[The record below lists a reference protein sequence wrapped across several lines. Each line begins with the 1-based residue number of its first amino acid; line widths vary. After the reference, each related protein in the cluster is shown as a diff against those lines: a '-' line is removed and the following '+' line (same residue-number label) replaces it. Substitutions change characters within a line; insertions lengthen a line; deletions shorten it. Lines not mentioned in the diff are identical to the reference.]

1 MYKNDLPACLPIIT
15 CRQYGR
21 VEPQGLN
28 GSYSA
33 DQRQVCRVANY
44 QLIGQVRISIFRYFV
59 NPLPKYPKVSKDSN
73 TWELVPRRQ
82 WWSLSEERVT
92 AGYSR
97 NPKLAF

>member
-1 MYKNDLPACLPIIT
+1 MYKNDLPACLPIIA

-59 NPLPKYPKVSKDSN
+59 NPLPKYPKVSKDPPPGNWCQGGSGGLYQEN
-73 TWELVPRRQ
+73 V
-82 WWSLSEERVT
+82 
-92 AGYSR
+92 
-97 NPKLAF
+97 

>member
-59 NPLPKYPKVSKDSN
+59 NPLPKYPKVSKAPTPGNWCQGGSGGLYQKN
-73 TWELVPRRQ
+73 V
-82 WWSLSEERVT
+82 
-92 AGYSR
+92 
-97 NPKLAF
+97 